1 MTHYMVLIDNMLD
14 KLNDPKNIEWEAPR
28 KQAMNMAILLIQIL
42 TSIDTK
48 LTKELRAE
56 IEGVVCKAIEV
67 EPKLL
72 KDALEHEEW
81 ESLESMADQSINRMY
96 D

>member
-1 MTHYMVLIDNMLD
+1 MVLIDNMLD

-42 TSIDTK
+42 TSIDIK
-48 LTKELRAE
+48 LTKEYRAE

-81 ESLESMADQSINRMY
+81 ESLEAIADQSINRMY

>member
-14 KLNDPKNIEWEAPR
+14 KLNNPKNIEWEAPR

-56 IEGVVCKAIEV
+56 IEEVVCKAIEV

-81 ESLESMADQSINRMY
+81 ESLEAIADQSIDRMY